1 VKVGDLVRSATN
13 HHLRIEMVR
22 IGIII
27 WPWSHMG
34 AIVQWNDGE
43 YNFSSFEDMEV
54 ISESR

>member
-1 VKVGDLVRSATN
+1 MKVGDLVRSASN
-13 HHLRIEMVR
+13 LVR

-27 WPWSHMG
+27 WPWSHVG
-34 AIVQWNDGE
+34 AIIYWTDGE